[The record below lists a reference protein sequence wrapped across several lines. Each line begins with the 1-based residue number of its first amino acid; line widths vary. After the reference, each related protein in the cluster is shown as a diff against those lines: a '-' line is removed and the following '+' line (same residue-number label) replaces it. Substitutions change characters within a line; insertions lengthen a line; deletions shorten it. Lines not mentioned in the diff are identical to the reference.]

1 MRRNTVLEALRGRR
15 REIYRLW
22 LQKGLDRKLTQPIF
36 DAAKARHIP
45 FKTVAK
51 QELGQMAQDSSHQ
64 GVLLEV
70 GPYLYSNL
78 DEIMNLAALRDEK
91 PFILLLD
98 LLHGPQNIGTLL
110 RTAEICGVHGVI
122 LQDRRAPDITTAVT
136 NFSVGATEHLL
147 ITQVTNLVQSM
158 RELQER
164 GVWLAGLDMGEGAQA
179 LDAVDLDMPL
189 GIVVGHEGDGLR
201 RLVRESCDLIVELP
215 MRGHVASLNAAVA
228 GSVML
233 YAAWGARGY
242 DGRKPT

>member
-1 MRRNTVLEALRGRR
+1 MRRNTVLEALRGDR
-15 REIYRLW
+15 REIYHLW

-36 DAAKARHIP
+36 DAAKARNIP
-45 FKTVAK
+45 IKTIAK

-70 GPYLYSNL
+70 GAYRYSSI
-78 DEIMNLAALRDEK
+78 DEIMDVAALRDEM

-98 LLHGPQNIGTLL
+98 LLHGPQNIGALL
-110 RTAEICGVHGVI
+110 RTAEICGVHGVVV
-122 LQDRRAPDITTAVT
+122 QDRRAPDITTAVSG
-136 NFSVGATEHLL
+136 FSVGATEHLR
-147 ITQVTNLVQSM
+147 IAQVTNLVQTM
-158 RELQER
+158 RDLQTR
-164 GVWLAGLDMGEGAQA
+164 NVWIVGLDMTEESQP

-201 RLVRESCDLIVELP
+201 RLVRDSCDLLVALP
-215 MRGHVASLNAAVA
+215 MRGHIESLNAAVA

-242 DGRKPT
+242 NGRSAQ